1 MIGAR
6 SVLPRSRPRPNGTAR
21 PQLTSLVDMMVILL
35 VFLLKSFSVEGQL
48 VTPSPDLHL
57 PESTAQAPVELAL
70 SLEVA
75 TGGIVLDGRR
85 VADLPGVAAN
95 DSLLVAPLAA
105 ALRDLAPDGDG
116 QALTIQ
122 CDRRVDF
129 AVLKRVLFTCDQT
142 GHDDLSL
149 LVLREGS

>member
-1 MIGAR
+1 MIAAR
-6 SVLPRSRPRPNGTAR
+6 NALPRSRPKTNGIAR

-57 PESTAQAPVELAL
+57 PESAATTPVESAL
-70 SLEVA
+70 SLEVT
-75 TGGIVLDGRR
+75 TGGIVLDGRH
-85 VADLPGVAAN
+85 VADLPTAST
-95 DSLLVAPLAA
+95 DSLLIAPLAS
-105 ALRDLAPDGDG
+105 ALRDLGPGGEG
-116 QALTIQ
+116 QALSIQ

-129 AVLKRVLFTCDQT
+129 AVLKRVLFTCDRT

-149 LVLREGS
+149 LVIREDA